1 MNSIKKIKNQSKEQ
15 AMMSNWM
22 SQNPGQSEDVSI
34 GHRRFLGLV
43 GLLGDIPM
51 GQAT

>member
-22 SQNPGQSEDVSI
+22 SQNPGQSEDVYI
-34 GHRRFLGLV
+34 GHRRFVGLV